1 MEHERKSVNKII
13 EPFQTDMIYMESL
26 QFYLEYCELSG
37 WVWEVWIIHVFLV
50 NIHTHTRTHARK
62 FFIFRLLAWIS
73 KSGSFWSDSE
83 SVSNKPHS
91 LHMDTNR
98 GLKIGAMCTEL
109 LVPTNRFYLHLL
121 HMDWQER
128 GQVYVGVK
136 QLAASVLRKAHH
148 CTSPEQISLPITMQ
162 GYRNRVKNLDG
173 IRQFLPN

>member
-1 MEHERKSVNKII
+1 MISVAGYEKV
-13 EPFQTDMIYMESL
+13 
-26 QFYLEYCELSG
+26 ELFMLS
-37 WVWEVWIIHVFLV
+37 WS
-50 NIHTHTRTHARK
+50 IHTHTYTCTHTHIRK
-62 FFIFRLLAWIS
+62 FFILRLLAWIS
-73 KSGSFWSDSE
+73 ESSSFWSDSE

-148 CTSPEQISLPITMQ
+148 CTSLEQISLPITMQ
-162 GYRNRVKNLDG
+162 GYWNRVKNLDVSG
-173 IRQFLPN
+173 SSCQISRGLKRKRKSFEDW